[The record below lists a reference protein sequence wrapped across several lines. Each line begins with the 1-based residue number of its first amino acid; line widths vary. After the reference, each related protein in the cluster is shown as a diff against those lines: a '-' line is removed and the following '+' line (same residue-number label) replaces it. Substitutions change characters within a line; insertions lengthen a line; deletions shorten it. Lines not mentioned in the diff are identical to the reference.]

1 MITPILTLL
10 GAPAR
15 RAVLAVFVTLSVV
28 AGGVCADATSSLAEP
43 LLVDPAAV
51 PGAFPLVK
59 RGQAAPLWFDARD
72 HKGVIRA
79 VGDLQADI
87 ERVTGLKPASTE
99 RQPSE
104 PAPVIIGTVG
114 RSEVIDRLVAA
125 GQLDGS
131 KLAGK
136 WESFIIATVAQPAH
150 GVERALVIA
159 GSDKRGTIYGIYE
172 LSRQIGVSP
181 WHYWADAPVAHRAEL
196 HVKPGAFA
204 SGEPKVKYR
213 GIFIND
219 EAPALRRWAQEKF
232 GGMGPEFYG
241 HVFELL
247 LRCRAN
253 YLWPA
258 MWLPVSFNDDYPE
271 NPRLADEY
279 GIVMSTS
286 HHEPM
291 MRSHHEWERYGR
303 GPWNYERNAAKLRE
317 YWRGG
322 FGRVRDYESVVT
334 VGMRGDGDEA
344 MAEEAAVP
352 LLKQIIADQRQI
364 ISEVTGKPAAQTPQV
379 WALYKEVQDYYDEGM
394 RVDDDILVLF
404 SDDNWGNIR
413 FLPRPEE
420 RNRPGGYGMYYHVD
434 YVGGPTSYRW
444 LNVSQIE
451 RIWEQMTLNYDA
463 GVRGLWILNVG
474 DIKPME
480 LPMSFFL
487 DLAWNP
493 EAVTAADLPAYYT
506 SWARQQFG
514 AEHAVEVAE
523 LLALYTKYNA
533 RRTPEMLAPETYS
546 VGHYRE
552 ADRIVAEY
560 RQLAEK
566 ARALY
571 AKLPESQRPAFYQL
585 ALFPIEACANLNE
598 MYVAAGKNAY
608 YAERGAVSANYY
620 ADRVKELFARD
631 AALTRQFHTELLGGK
646 WNHMMAQ
653 THIGYTYWQ
662 HPPLNRMPAV
672 SYVQPVEGAA
682 LGFLVEHGERPRWGW
697 LDVEADW
704 SFTHELPPADRVNDQ
719 RPYVEVINR
728 GNQPLHYTLTSKQEW
743 LRPAKR
749 EGTIDFEERIEIA
762 VDWQKAPPGRSEG
775 ELVLAGAG
783 SEYTVT
789 LPIRNEQPTLAG
801 AVENN
806 GVVAIEA
813 ARFDHMENTAAAR
826 WTVVPNLGRTDSAVT
841 IVPSTAASCAP
852 GADAPRLEYVFTLL
866 ADAAAVQVDAYL
878 SPTLNFRKGEG
889 LRFALAIDDGAPQ
902 LININEGEDVP
913 DWKYPD
919 WWNNAVGN
927 RIKIKSTAR
936 QPLAAGR
943 HTLKVWMVDSGVVLQ
958 RFVVDA
964 GGLKPTYLGPPA
976 SLRVAETAAR

>member
-762 VDWQKAPPGRSEG
+762 VDWEKAPLDRSVG

-783 SEYTVT
+783 STYTVT

-943 HTLKVWMVDSGVVLQ
+943 HTLKVWMVDSGVVLL

-976 SLRVAETAAR
+976 SLRVAETSAR